1 MYGCKKRISKLVN
14 NALSQNFIV
23 LLRIINSSLT
33 NIRQTMKS
41 FVELR
46 NEMMTAGDAGIPQ
59 DTSNMKPK
67 KKQKPLTRHY
77 VEIMGKRKKQIK

>member
-33 NIRQTMKS
+33 NIR
-41 FVELR
+41 L
-46 NEMMTAGDAGIPQ
+46 G
-59 DTSNMKPK
+59 
-67 KKQKPLTRHY
+67 LTRVRY
-77 VEIMGKRKKQIK
+77 NPFKFEPKPFYKFN